1 MAGVPARPHLFR
13 LSVVVPCFNEEAVIE
28 ETNRRLLAVLGAQE
42 DFELELVYVDDG
54 SSDATET
61 LLADLAEQDA
71 RINVVSLARN
81 FGHQPAIT
89 AGIDHV
95 SGDVVAVIDGDLQ
108 DPPEIILQMLGLWRQ
123 GYDVVY
129 GVRRDRKEGLVR
141 RAAYALFYRLHRW
154 LADIDVPLDSGDFS
168 LMDRRVIKVL
178 RTLPEHNR
186 FVRGLRAWSGF
197 RQVGLPYE
205 RQARAAGITKYGWL
219 KLLRLALDGI
229 INFSAAPLTGIFIL
243 GVCASAL
250 AALGASA
257 YLVAYLTSVPIFGR
271 APEEVAGFT
280 TLILVLLF
288 FSGLQLI
295 CIGILGEYLGRVYQE
310 AKRRPV
316 YVVKDLWGVRFKEE
330 R

>member
-205 RQARAAGITKYGWL
+205 RQARAAGITKYGWP

-243 GVCASAL
+243 GVCASGL
-250 AALGASA
+250 AALAASA
-257 YLVAYLTSVPIFGR
+257 YLVAYLASVPIFGR
-271 APEEVAGFT
+271 APEEVAGFM

>member
-205 RQARAAGITKYGWL
+205 RQARAAGITKYGWP

-243 GVCASAL
+243 GVCASGL
-250 AALGASA
+250 AALAASA
-257 YLVAYLTSVPIFGR
+257 YLVAYLASVPIFGR
-271 APEEVAGFT
+271 APEEAAGFM